1 MGEDVTAGV
10 ADNGRLDLSPEQV
23 LKRITVKAGKQDT
36 VASLAKRH
44 NVKTEQVAEWNKVSE
59 SASFKAGQQVVLF
72 VPPKAGGKKV
82 ATKSHDKVTV
92 ANKKKPSNDTR
103 LAKK

>member
-1 MGEDVTAGV
+1 
-10 ADNGRLDLSPEQV
+10 
-23 LKRITVKAGKQDT
+23 
-36 VASLAKRH
+36 
-44 NVKTEQVAEWNKVSE
+44 VSE